1 MKLIGWQPLEWKT
14 TKISVQDWAREA
26 VRTLNSSETPTLDVQ
41 VLMAF
46 ALNQKR
52 EWLVAHYNDP
62 LPEDKVD
69 FLNQILSRLQIGE
82 PLAYITGKRSF
93 FGLDFKV
100 TPDVL
105 VPRPE
110 TELLVE
116 EAVSWLEANPSRRN
130 MVDVGT
136 GSGIIAISLADRFAD
151 LQVTGID
158 ISAPALQIAQD
169 NATLNGLS
177 DRIKWQNNDLLSGIE
192 DHFDLI
198 TANLPYIPSQT
209 LQGLSCLKHEPRLA
223 LDGGKTGLDLIERLL
238 YQAVPCIQPRGLILL
253 EIEAGQGKSATELA
267 QNIFPQ
273 AKIEC
278 VNDYADLPRVVKI
291 FN

>member
-1 MKLIGWQPLEWKT
+1 MKPIVWQQLEWKT
-14 TKISVQDWAREA
+14 TTISVQGWARDA
-26 VRTLNSSETPTLDVQ
+26 VRTLDSTETPTLDVQ

-46 ALNQKR
+46 GLNQKR
-52 EWLVAHYNDP
+52 EWLVAHYQDA

-69 FLNQILSRLQIGE
+69 TLNQLLRRLQSGE

-93 FGLDFKV
+93 FGLDFKI

-116 EAVSWLEANPSRRN
+116 EAVTWLEANPTRRK

-151 LQVTGID
+151 LQCTAID
-158 ISAPALQIAQD
+158 VSAPALQVARD
-169 NATLNGLS
+169 NADLHGLS
-177 DRIKWQNNDLLSGIE
+177 EKIHWINNDLLTGVE
-192 DHFDLI
+192 NHFDLI
-198 TANLPYIPSQT
+198 AANLPYIPRQT
-209 LQGLSCLKHEPRLA
+209 LQTLSALKHEPRLA
-223 LDGGKTGLDLIERLL
+223 LDGGESGLDLIEKLL
-238 YQAVPCIQPRGLILL
+238 KQAVNCIQPRGLILL
-253 EIEAGQGKSATELA
+253 EIEASQGQSAPELA
-267 QNIFPQ
+267 QLVFPQ

-278 VNDYADLPRVVKI
+278 LNDYADLPRVVKI
-291 FN
+291 FV